1 MLSADMC
8 ALSTPAAAAVQLS
21 NMELTKQQGNVMA
34 ALKQGNDALK
44 QAQQE
49 VRRQSFMISSTAVTA
64 AAAAISHHPVTDW
77 SRAPAAECSWAL

>member
-1 MLSADMC
+1 MTQMFAD
-8 ALSTPAAAAVQLS
+8 AFSVQLS

-49 VRRQSFMISSTAVTA
+49 VRTQCSSSSSDNVAASGRLSSSSRTAEHGWYSAV
-64 AAAAISHHPVTDW
+64 
-77 SRAPAAECSWAL
+77 LQ

>member
-1 MLSADMC
+1 VSTAELLLPVWFAADL
-8 ALSTPAAAAVQLS
+8 APAAALLFAAASQLS

-49 VRRQSFMISSTAVTA
+49 VSSTEQQLTA
-64 AAAAISHHPVTDW
+64 AI
-77 SRAPAAECSWAL
+77 